1 MRIKP
6 ILLFTILLFLHILHI
21 LEEILGRAWF
31 INGIYGGLKN
41 FIIWMVILFIIPL
54 VFFYLALKKKKVSYY
69 AIYIYAGVM
78 IIDGLTHIIEF
89 IIYKKYFDGSAGI
102 FTGIGFVLIGIPL
115 IYNLKKENTLANR
128 IKIKK

>member
-1 MRIKP
+1 MNRKI

-31 INGIYGGLKN
+31 IDIIYGGLKN
-41 FIIWMVILFIIPL
+41 FIILMVILFIIPL
-54 VFFYLALKKKKVSYY
+54 VFFYLALKKKKFSYY
-69 AIYIYAGVM
+69 AIYIYAGIM
-78 IIDGLTHIIEF
+78 IIDGLIHIVEF
-89 IIYKKYFDGSAGI
+89 IIYRKYFNGSAGL
-102 FTGIGFVLIGIPL
+102 FTGIGFVIVGIPL